1 MAWKTPGFT
10 IENTSVEEPR
20 NDGSTATLR
29 KSTETIMMTMD
40 TKAKLDDFE
49 SFTMSRCRLRGKEMN
64 KVHMIMT
71 AWRLTNRRRKTFS
84 AKEGKM

>member
-40 TKAKLDDFE
+40 TKAIARVSDSGISTCIFD
-49 SFTMSRCRLRGKEMN
+49 
-64 KVHMIMT
+64 KVPT
-71 AWRLTNRRRKTFS
+71 EA
-84 AKEGKM
+84 G